1 MIETASGLSIMEA
14 VSPTTRFS
22 RGSLNS
28 RASPTLLECGS
39 FTMRDLGFRR
49 QEFEWGSLVAFRI
62 RASKIDDSEKLRK
75 MLEVAGVDVPE
86 PDCSHFDEG

>member
-1 MIETASGLSIMEA
+1 
-14 VSPTTRFS
+14 
-22 RGSLNS
+22 
-28 RASPTLLECGS
+28 
-39 FTMRDLGFRR
+39 MRDLGFRR